1 MVSLKRNKKEKT
13 YGGGSM
19 KIGEKLR
26 GLRKSRDLTLDDISR
41 KSGVGKATLS
51 RIENDV
57 TAGTLKT
64 HMKICEV
71 LNINLKDLYEGID
84 TPHDE
89 IATLGQDNLS
99 EAEIFSYD
107 EKTKSILLTKQAQK
121 KNMLPQLLI
130 LEPAGKTH
138 LEQNASGTEKFVFCI
153 EAEVYIIIENKEYGL
168 KKGTSLYFKSHF
180 SHYFANKGK
189 KAARCLVV
197 TSPVAL

>member
-1 MVSLKRNKKEKT
+1 MFKKGERPAEKPK
-13 YGGGSM
+13 GGRM

-26 GLRKSRDLTLDDISR
+26 NLRKSRDLTLDEISR

-51 RIENDV
+51 RIENDI

-64 HMKICEV
+64 HMRICEV

-84 TPHDE
+84 TPRDE
-89 IATLGQDNLS
+89 IATVGHDNL
-99 EAEIFSYD
+99 EQAEVFSYD

-138 LEQNASGTEKFVFCI
+138 LEQNSTGTEKFVFCT
-153 EAEVYIIIENKEYGL
+153 EGEVRIVIENKEYDL
-168 KKGTSLYFKSHF
+168 KKGTSLYFKSHLG
-180 SHYFANKGK
+180 HYFSNKGK